1 MNMNRLKTI
10 SLALAAGAAIL
21 SGWGCSQDDLSS
33 YAVGNSAVY
42 FPSNNLS
49 HSFIDTPDAENAEI
63 EIAVRIIGP
72 IADYDRPV
80 AVEVNEE
87 ATTAAAGQYTVLGGM
102 VKAGATS
109 GTVTVRVNND
119 KEALAQGDLAV
130 GLRLLSNDQFSTDI
144 DPETKL
150 PVTGGALVSFDAVLT
165 WSNDIKMPEYML
177 QRNFLRYVSY
187 TALWVDDDGNVY
199 GEQNKAGTRQRLS
212 SKYSTNGLYSKNLA
226 RVLREVWPEVL
237 NVFGYLGTDADI
249 LEKYPMIN
257 PGNVQ
262 DLYTKQLFH
271 KLETYIYEYNLAH
284 PDAILRHSDDAVVL
298 NAAGNI
304 VSVKSGD
311 KTFELKLKE
320 NPPIL
325 VNPFAL

>member
-1 MNMNRLKTI
+1 MNMNRLRIIT
-10 SLALAAGAAIL
+10 LTLAAGGALLA
-21 SGWGCSQDDLSS
+21 GGCSQDELTP
-33 YAVGNSAVY
+33 YATEDSAIY
-42 FPSNNLS
+42 FPTNNQMY
-49 HSFIDTPDAENAEI
+49 SFIDTPDAEYADVEI
-63 EIAVRIIGP
+63 RLNIIGP

-87 ATTAAAGQYTVLGGM
+87 TTTATASQYTVLGGM

-119 KEALAQGDLAV
+119 KQALAQGDLTL
-130 GLRLLSNDQFSTDI
+130 GLRLLGNDLFSTAI
-144 DPETKL
+144 DPETDL
-150 PVTGGALVSFDAVLT
+150 PLIGGQDLVSFETVLT
-165 WSNDIKMPEYML
+165 WSNDVKMPDYML
-177 QRNFLRYVSY
+177 RRNFLRYVSY

-199 GEQNKAGTRQRLS
+199 GEQNEAGTRKRLS
-212 SKYSTNGLYSKNLA
+212 SKYYSNGLYSKNLA

-262 DLYTKQLFH
+262 DMYTKQLFH
-271 KLETYIYEYNLAH
+271 KLETYIYEYNQAH
-284 PDAILRHSDDAVVL
+284 PDDILRHSDDAVVL
-298 NAAGNI
+298 NASGNI
-304 VSVKSGD
+304 VSVKSG
-311 KTFELKLKE
+311 KTYELKLKE

-325 VNPFAL
+325 VNPYGL

>member
-1 MNMNRLKTI
+1 MNMNRLKVV
-10 SLALAAGAAIL
+10 SLALIAGAAIL
-21 SGWGCSQDDLSS
+21 SGGCSQDDLSA
-33 YAVGNSAVY
+33 YATKDSAVY
-42 FPSNNLS
+42 FPSNNQS
-49 HSFIDTPDAENAEI
+49 YSFIDTPDAEYADVEI
-63 EIAVRIIGP
+63 KLNIIGP
-72 IADYDRPV
+72 MADYDRPV

-87 ATTAAAGQYTVLGGM
+87 TTTATAGQYTVLGGL

-119 KEALAQGDLAV
+119 KQALAQGDLAL
-130 GLRLLSNDQFSTDI
+130 GLRLLGNDQFSTDI
-144 DPETKL
+144 DPETDL
-150 PVTGGALVSFDAVLT
+150 PVTGGALVSTEAVLT

-199 GEQNKAGTRQRLS
+199 GEQDEAKTRKRLS
-212 SKYSTNGLYSKNLA
+212 AKYSSNGLYSKNLA
-226 RVLREVWPEVL
+226 KVLREVWPEVL

-262 DLYTKQLFH
+262 DMYTKQLFH

-284 PDAILRHSDDAVVL
+284 PDDILRHSNDAAVL

-311 KTFELKLKE
+311 KTYELKLKE

-325 VNPFAL
+325 VNPFGL

>member
-1 MNMNRLKTI
+1 MNMNRLKVV
-10 SLALAAGAAIL
+10 SLALIAGAAIL
-21 SGWGCSQDDLSS
+21 SGGCSQDDLSA
-33 YAVGNSAVY
+33 YATKDSAVY
-42 FPSNNLS
+42 FPSNNQS
-49 HSFIDTPDAENAEI
+49 YSFIDTPDAEYADVEI
-63 EIAVRIIGP
+63 KLNIIGP
-72 IADYDRPV
+72 MADYDRPV

-87 ATTAAAGQYTVLGGM
+87 TTTATAGQYTVLGGL

-119 KEALAQGDLAV
+119 KQALAQGDLAL
-130 GLRLLSNDQFSTDI
+130 GLRLLGNDQFSTDI
-144 DPETKL
+144 DPETDL
-150 PVTGGALVSFDAVLT
+150 PVTGGALVSTEAVLT

-187 TALWVDDDGNVY
+187 TALWADDDGNVY
-199 GEQNKAGTRQRLS
+199 GEQDEAKTRKRLS
-212 SKYSTNGLYSKNLA
+212 AKYSSNGLYSKNLA
-226 RVLREVWPEVL
+226 KVLREVWPEVL

-262 DLYTKQLFH
+262 DMYTKQLFH

-284 PDAILRHSDDAVVL
+284 PDDILRHSDDAVVL

-311 KTFELKLKE
+311 KTYELKLKE

-325 VNPFAL
+325 VNPFGL

>member
-1 MNMNRLKTI
+1 MTSRR
-10 SLALAAGAAIL
+10 SPRAIWHWDCGL
-21 SGWGCSQDDLSS
+21 
-33 YAVGNSAVY
+33 
-42 FPSNNLS
+42 
-49 HSFIDTPDAENAEI
+49 
-63 EIAVRIIGP
+63 
-72 IADYDRPV
+72 
-80 AVEVNEE
+80 
-87 ATTAAAGQYTVLGGM
+87 LG
-102 VKAGATS
+102 
-109 GTVTVRVNND
+109 
-119 KEALAQGDLAV
+119 
-130 GLRLLSNDQFSTDI
+130 NDQFSTDI
-144 DPETKL
+144 DPETDL
-150 PVTGGALVSFDAVLT
+150 PVTGGALVSTEAVLT

-199 GEQNKAGTRQRLS
+199 GEQDEAKTRKRLS
-212 SKYSTNGLYSKNLA
+212 AKYSSNGLYSKNLA
-226 RVLREVWPEVL
+226 KVLREVWPEVL

-262 DLYTKQLFH
+262 DMYTKQLFH

-284 PDAILRHSDDAVVL
+284 PDDILRHSDDAAVL

-311 KTFELKLKE
+311 KTYELKLKE

-325 VNPFAL
+325 VNPFGL

>member
-1 MNMNRLKTI
+1 MNRLKI
-10 SLALAAGAAIL
+10 ASLALIAGASIL
-21 SGWGCSQDDLSS
+21 SGGCSQDDLSTF
-33 YAVGNSAVY
+33 AVKDSAVY

-49 HSFIDTPDAENAEI
+49 HSFIDTPEAEYADVEI
-63 EIAVRIIGP
+63 KLNIIGP
-72 IADYDRPV
+72 TADYDRPV
-80 AVEVNEE
+80 AVEMNDET
-87 ATTAAAGQYTVLGGM
+87 TTATAGQYTVLGGM

-119 KEALAQGDLAV
+119 KQALAQGDLAL
-130 GLRLLSNDQFSTDI
+130 GLRLLGNDQFSTDI

-150 PVTGGALVSFDAVLT
+150 PVTGGALVSFEAVLT

-199 GEQNKAGTRQRLS
+199 GEQNEAATRKRLS
-212 SKYSTNGLYSKNLA
+212 AKYSSYGLYSKNLA
-226 RVLREVWPEVL
+226 KILREVWPEVL

-271 KLETYIYEYNLAH
+271 KLETYIYEYNQAH
-284 PDAILRHSDDAVVL
+284 PDDILRHSDDAAVL

-304 VSVKSGD
+304 VSVKSGG
-311 KTFELKLKE
+311 KTYELKLKE

-325 VNPFAL
+325 VNPFSL

>member
-1 MNMNRLKTI
+1 MNMNRLKVV
-10 SLALAAGAAIL
+10 SLALIAGAAIL
-21 SGWGCSQDDLSS
+21 SGGCSQDDLSA
-33 YAVGNSAVY
+33 YATKNSAVY
-42 FPSNNLS
+42 FPSNNQS
-49 HSFIDTPDAENAEI
+49 YSFIDTPDAEYADVEI
-63 EIAVRIIGP
+63 KLNIIGP
-72 IADYDRPV
+72 MADYDRPV

-87 ATTAAAGQYTVLGGM
+87 ATTATAGQYTVLGGL

-109 GTVTVRVNND
+109 GTVTVRINND
-119 KEALAQGDLAV
+119 KQALAQGDLAL
-130 GLRLLSNDQFSTDI
+130 GLRLLGNDQFSTDI
-144 DPETKL
+144 DPETDL
-150 PVTGGALVSFDAVLT
+150 PVTGGALVSTEAVLT

-199 GEQNKAGTRQRLS
+199 GEQDEAKTRKRLS
-212 SKYSTNGLYSKNLA
+212 AKYSSNGLYSKNLA
-226 RVLREVWPEVL
+226 KVLREVWPEVL

-262 DLYTKQLFH
+262 DMYTKQLFH

-284 PDAILRHSDDAVVL
+284 PDDILRHSDDAVVL

-311 KTFELKLKE
+311 KTYELKLKE

-325 VNPFAL
+325 VNPFGL

>member
-1 MNMNRLKTI
+1 MNMNRLKVV
-10 SLALAAGAAIL
+10 SLALIAGAAIL
-21 SGWGCSQDDLSS
+21 SGGCSQDDLSA
-33 YAVGNSAVY
+33 YATKDSAVY
-42 FPSNNLS
+42 FPSNNQS
-49 HSFIDTPDAENAEI
+49 YSFIDTPDAEYADVEI
-63 EIAVRIIGP
+63 KLNIIGP
-72 IADYDRPV
+72 MADYDRPV

-87 ATTAAAGQYTVLGGM
+87 ATTATAGQYTVLGGL

-119 KEALAQGDLAV
+119 KQALAQGDLAL
-130 GLRLLSNDQFSTDI
+130 GLRLLGNDQFSTDI
-144 DPETKL
+144 DPETDL
-150 PVTGGALVSFDAVLT
+150 PVTGGALVSTEAVLT

-199 GEQNKAGTRQRLS
+199 GEQDEAKTRKRLS
-212 SKYSTNGLYSKNLA
+212 AKYSSNGLYSKNLA
-226 RVLREVWPEVL
+226 KVLREVWPEVL

-262 DLYTKQLFH
+262 DMYTKQLFH

-284 PDAILRHSDDAVVL
+284 PDDILRHSDDAVVL

-311 KTFELKLKE
+311 KTYELKLKE

-325 VNPFAL
+325 VNPFGL

>member
-1 MNMNRLKTI
+1 MGPVIGGQVLEGLYQLPGLFRGGG
-10 SLALAAGAAIL
+10 SEP
-21 SGWGCSQDDLSS
+21 
-33 YAVGNSAVY
+33 AVFLCPPGGVQ
-42 FPSNNLS
+42 
-49 HSFIDTPDAENAEI
+49 H
-63 EIAVRIIGP
+63 
-72 IADYDRPV
+72 
-80 AVEVNEE
+80 
-87 ATTAAAGQYTVLGGM
+87 GQGV
-102 VKAGATS
+102 
-109 GTVTVRVNND
+109 
-119 KEALAQGDLAV
+119 GDLAL
-130 GLRLLSNDQFSTDI
+130 GLRLLGNDQFSTDI

-150 PVTGGALVSFDAVLT
+150 PVTGGALVSFEAVLT

-199 GEQNKAGTRQRLS
+199 GEQNEAATRKRLS
-212 SKYSTNGLYSKNLA
+212 AKYSSYGLYSKNLA
-226 RVLREVWPEVL
+226 KILREVWPEVL

-271 KLETYIYEYNLAH
+271 KLETYIYEYNQAH
-284 PDAILRHSDDAVVL
+284 PDDILRHSDDAAVL

-304 VSVKSGD
+304 VSVKSGG
-311 KTFELKLKE
+311 KTYELKLKE

-325 VNPFAL
+325 VNPFSL

>member
-1 MNMNRLKTI
+1 MNRLKI
-10 SLALAAGAAIL
+10 VSLALIAGAAIL
-21 SGWGCSQDDLSS
+21 SGGCSQDDLSA
-33 YAVGNSAVY
+33 YATKDSAVY
-42 FPSNNLS
+42 FPSNNQS
-49 HSFIDTPDAENAEI
+49 YSFIDTPDAEYADVEI
-63 EIAVRIIGP
+63 KLNIIGP
-72 IADYDRPV
+72 MTDYDRPV

-87 ATTAAAGQYTVLGGM
+87 TTTATAGQYTVLGGL

-119 KEALAQGDLAV
+119 KQALAQGDLAL
-130 GLRLLSNDQFSTDI
+130 GLRLLGNDQFSTDI
-144 DPETKL
+144 DPETDL
-150 PVTGGALVSFDAVLT
+150 PVTGGALVSTEAVLT

-199 GEQNKAGTRQRLS
+199 GEQDEAKTRKRLS
-212 SKYSTNGLYSKNLA
+212 AKYSSNGLYSKNLA
-226 RVLREVWPEVL
+226 KVLREVWPEVL

-262 DLYTKQLFH
+262 DMYTKQLFH

-284 PDAILRHSDDAVVL
+284 PDDSLRHSVDAAVL

-311 KTFELKLKE
+311 KTYELKLKE

-325 VNPFAL
+325 VNPFGL

>member
-1 MNMNRLKTI
+1 MNMNRLKVV
-10 SLALAAGAAIL
+10 SLALIAGAAIL
-21 SGWGCSQDDLSS
+21 SGGCSQDDLSA
-33 YAVGNSAVY
+33 YATKDSAVY
-42 FPSNNLS
+42 FPSNNQS
-49 HSFIDTPDAENAEI
+49 YSFIDTPDAEYADVEI
-63 EIAVRIIGP
+63 KLNIIGP
-72 IADYDRPV
+72 MADYDRPV

-87 ATTAAAGQYTVLGGM
+87 TTTATAGQYTVLGGL

-119 KEALAQGDLAV
+119 KQALAQGDLAL
-130 GLRLLSNDQFSTDI
+130 GLRLLGNDQFSTDI
-144 DPETKL
+144 DPETDL
-150 PVTGGALVSFDAVLT
+150 PVTGGALVSTEAVLT

-199 GEQNKAGTRQRLS
+199 GEQDEAKTRKRLS
-212 SKYSTNGLYSKNLA
+212 AKYSSNGLYSKNLA
-226 RVLREVWPEVL
+226 KVLREVWPEVL

-262 DLYTKQLFH
+262 DMYTKQLFH

-284 PDAILRHSDDAVVL
+284 PDDILRHSDDAAVL

-311 KTFELKLKE
+311 KTYELKLKE

-325 VNPFAL
+325 VNPFGL

>member
-1 MNMNRLKTI
+1 MNRLKI
-10 SLALAAGAAIL
+10 VSLALIAGAAIL
-21 SGWGCSQDDLSS
+21 SGGCSQDDLSA
-33 YAVGNSAVY
+33 YATKDSAVY
-42 FPSNNLS
+42 FPSNNQS
-49 HSFIDTPDAENAEI
+49 YSFIDTPDAEYADVEI
-63 EIAVRIIGP
+63 KLNIIGP
-72 IADYDRPV
+72 MTDYDRPV

-87 ATTAAAGQYTVLGGM
+87 TTTATAGQYTVLGGL

-119 KEALAQGDLAV
+119 KQALAQGDLAL
-130 GLRLLSNDQFSTDI
+130 GLRLLGNDQFSTDI
-144 DPETKL
+144 DPETDL
-150 PVTGGALVSFDAVLT
+150 PVTGGALVSTEAVLT

-199 GEQNKAGTRQRLS
+199 GEQYEAKTRKRLS
-212 SKYSTNGLYSKNLA
+212 AKYSSNGLYSKNLA
-226 RVLREVWPEVL
+226 KVLREVWPEVL

-262 DLYTKQLFH
+262 DMYTKQLFH

-284 PDAILRHSDDAVVL
+284 PDDILRHSDDAAVL

-311 KTFELKLKE
+311 KTYELKLKE

-325 VNPFAL
+325 VNPFGL

>member
-1 MNMNRLKTI
+1 MNMNRLKVV
-10 SLALAAGAAIL
+10 SLALIAGAAIL
-21 SGWGCSQDDLSS
+21 SGGCSQDDLSA
-33 YAVGNSAVY
+33 YATKDSAVY
-42 FPSNNLS
+42 FPSNNQS
-49 HSFIDTPDAENAEI
+49 YSFIDTPDAEYADVEI
-63 EIAVRIIGP
+63 KLNIIGP
-72 IADYDRPV
+72 MADYDRPV

-87 ATTAAAGQYTVLGGM
+87 ATTATAGQYTVLGGL

-109 GTVTVRVNND
+109 GTVTVRINND
-119 KEALAQGDLAV
+119 KQALAQGDLAL
-130 GLRLLSNDQFSTDI
+130 GLRLLGNDQFSTDI
-144 DPETKL
+144 DPETDL
-150 PVTGGALVSFDAVLT
+150 PVTGGALVSTEAVLT

-199 GEQNKAGTRQRLS
+199 GEQDEAKTRKRLS
-212 SKYSTNGLYSKNLA
+212 AKYSSNGLYSKNLA
-226 RVLREVWPEVL
+226 KVLREVWPEVL

-262 DLYTKQLFH
+262 DMYTKQLFH

-284 PDAILRHSDDAVVL
+284 PDDILRHSDDAVVL

-311 KTFELKLKE
+311 KTYELKLKE

-325 VNPFAL
+325 VNPFGL

>member
-1 MNMNRLKTI
+1 MNRLKI
-10 SLALAAGAAIL
+10 VSLALIAGAAIL
-21 SGWGCSQDDLSS
+21 SGGCSQDDLSA
-33 YAVGNSAVY
+33 YATKDSAVY
-42 FPSNNLS
+42 FPSNNQS
-49 HSFIDTPDAENAEI
+49 YSFIDTPDAEYADVEI
-63 EIAVRIIGP
+63 KLNIIGP
-72 IADYDRPV
+72 MADYDRPV

-87 ATTAAAGQYTVLGGM
+87 TTTATAGQYTVLGGL

-119 KEALAQGDLAV
+119 KQALAQGDLAL
-130 GLRLLSNDQFSTDI
+130 GLRLLGNDQFSTDI
-144 DPETKL
+144 DPETDL
-150 PVTGGALVSFDAVLT
+150 PVTGGALVSTEAVLT

-199 GEQNKAGTRQRLS
+199 GEQDEAKTRKRLS
-212 SKYSTNGLYSKNLA
+212 AKYSSNGLYSKNLA
-226 RVLREVWPEVL
+226 KVLREVWPEVL

-262 DLYTKQLFH
+262 DMYTKQLFH

-284 PDAILRHSDDAVVL
+284 PDDILRHSDDAAVL

-311 KTFELKLKE
+311 KTYELKLKE

-325 VNPFAL
+325 VNPFGL

>member
-1 MNMNRLKTI
+1 MNMNRLKVV
-10 SLALAAGAAIL
+10 SLALIAGAAIL
-21 SGWGCSQDDLSS
+21 SGGCSQDDLSA
-33 YAVGNSAVY
+33 YATKNSAVY
-42 FPSNNLS
+42 FPSNNQS
-49 HSFIDTPDAENAEI
+49 YSFIDTPDAEYADVEI
-63 EIAVRIIGP
+63 KLNIIGP
-72 IADYDRPV
+72 MADYDRPV

-87 ATTAAAGQYTVLGGM
+87 TTTATAGQYTVLGGL

-119 KEALAQGDLAV
+119 KQALAQGDLAL
-130 GLRLLSNDQFSTDI
+130 GLRLLGNDQFSTDI
-144 DPETKL
+144 DPETDL
-150 PVTGGALVSFDAVLT
+150 PVTGGALVSTEAVLT

-199 GEQNKAGTRQRLS
+199 GEQDEAKTRKRLS
-212 SKYSTNGLYSKNLA
+212 AKYSSNGLYSKNLA
-226 RVLREVWPEVL
+226 KVLREVWPEVL

-262 DLYTKQLFH
+262 DMYTKQLFH

-284 PDAILRHSDDAVVL
+284 PDDILRHSDDAVVL

-311 KTFELKLKE
+311 KTYELKLKE

-325 VNPFAL
+325 VNPFGL

>member
-1 MNMNRLKTI
+1 MNMNRLKVV
-10 SLALAAGAAIL
+10 SLALIAGAAIL
-21 SGWGCSQDDLSS
+21 SGGCSQDDLSA
-33 YAVGNSAVY
+33 YATKNSAVY
-42 FPSNNLS
+42 FPSNNQS
-49 HSFIDTPDAENAEI
+49 YSFIDTPDAEYADVEI
-63 EIAVRIIGP
+63 KLNIIGP
-72 IADYDRPV
+72 MADYDRPV
-80 AVEVNEE
+80 AVKVNEE
-87 ATTAAAGQYTVLGGM
+87 TTTATAGQYTVLGGL

-119 KEALAQGDLAV
+119 KQALAQGDLAL
-130 GLRLLSNDQFSTDI
+130 GLRLLGNDQFSTDI
-144 DPETKL
+144 DPETDL
-150 PVTGGALVSFDAVLT
+150 PVTGGALVSTEAVLT

-199 GEQNKAGTRQRLS
+199 GEQDEAKTRKRLS
-212 SKYSTNGLYSKNLA
+212 AKYSSNGLYSKNLA
-226 RVLREVWPEVL
+226 KVLREVWPEVL

-262 DLYTKQLFH
+262 DMYTKQLFH

-284 PDAILRHSDDAVVL
+284 PDDILRHSDDAVVL

-311 KTFELKLKE
+311 KTYELKLKE

-325 VNPFAL
+325 VNPFGL

>member
-1 MNMNRLKTI
+1 MNRLKVV
-10 SLALAAGAAIL
+10 SLALIAGAAIL
-21 SGWGCSQDDLSS
+21 SGGCSQDDLSA
-33 YAVGNSAVY
+33 YATKDSAVY
-42 FPSNNLS
+42 FPSNNQS
-49 HSFIDTPDAENAEI
+49 YSFIDTPDAEYADVEI
-63 EIAVRIIGP
+63 KLNIIGP
-72 IADYDRPV
+72 MADYDRPV

-87 ATTAAAGQYTVLGGM
+87 TTTATAGQYTVLGGL

-119 KEALAQGDLAV
+119 KQALAQGDLAL
-130 GLRLLSNDQFSTDI
+130 GLRLLGNDQFSTDI
-144 DPETKL
+144 DPETDL
-150 PVTGGALVSFDAVLT
+150 PVTGGALVSTEAVLT

-199 GEQNKAGTRQRLS
+199 GEQDEAKTRKRLS
-212 SKYSTNGLYSKNLA
+212 AKYSSNGLYSKNLA
-226 RVLREVWPEVL
+226 KVLREVWPEVL

-262 DLYTKQLFH
+262 DMYTKQLFH

-284 PDAILRHSDDAVVL
+284 PDDILRHSNDAAVL

-311 KTFELKLKE
+311 KTYELKLKE

-325 VNPFAL
+325 VNPFGL

>member
-1 MNMNRLKTI
+1 MNMNSLKI
-10 SLALAAGAAIL
+10 VSLALIAGAAIL
-21 SGWGCSQDDLSS
+21 SGGCSQDDLSA
-33 YAVGNSAVY
+33 YATKDSAVY
-42 FPSNNLS
+42 FPSNNQS
-49 HSFIDTPDAENAEI
+49 YSFIDTPDAEYADVEI
-63 EIAVRIIGP
+63 KLNIIGP
-72 IADYDRPV
+72 MADYDRPV

-87 ATTAAAGQYTVLGGM
+87 TTTATAGQYTVLGGL

-119 KEALAQGDLAV
+119 KQALAQGDLAL
-130 GLRLLSNDQFSTDI
+130 GLRLLGNDQFSTDI
-144 DPETKL
+144 DPETDL
-150 PVTGGALVSFDAVLT
+150 PVTGGALVSTEAVLT

-199 GEQNKAGTRQRLS
+199 GEQDEAKTRTRLS
-212 SKYSTNGLYSKNLA
+212 AKYSSNGLYSKNLA
-226 RVLREVWPEVL
+226 KVLREVWPEML

-262 DLYTKQLFH
+262 DMYTKQLFH

-284 PDAILRHSDDAVVL
+284 PDDILRHSDDAAVL

-311 KTFELKLKE
+311 KTYELKLKE

-325 VNPFAL
+325 VNPFDL

>member
-1 MNMNRLKTI
+1 MNMNRLKI
-10 SLALAAGAAIL
+10 VSLALIAGAAIL
-21 SGWGCSQDDLSS
+21 SGGCSQDDLSA
-33 YAVGNSAVY
+33 YATKDSAVY
-42 FPSNNLS
+42 FPSNNQS
-49 HSFIDTPDAENAEI
+49 YSFIDTPDAEYADVEI
-63 EIAVRIIGP
+63 KLNIIGP
-72 IADYDRPV
+72 MTDYDRPV

-87 ATTAAAGQYTVLGGM
+87 TTTATAGQYTVLGGL

-119 KEALAQGDLAV
+119 KQALAQGDLAL
-130 GLRLLSNDQFSTDI
+130 GLRLLGNDQFSTDI
-144 DPETKL
+144 DPETDL
-150 PVTGGALVSFDAVLT
+150 PVTGGALVSTEAVLT

-199 GEQNKAGTRQRLS
+199 GEQDEAKTRKRLS
-212 SKYSTNGLYSKNLA
+212 AKYSSNGLYSKNLA
-226 RVLREVWPEVL
+226 KVLREVWPEVL

-262 DLYTKQLFH
+262 DMYTKQLFH

-284 PDAILRHSDDAVVL
+284 PDDILRHSDDAAVL

-311 KTFELKLKE
+311 KTYELKLKE

-325 VNPFAL
+325 VNPFGL

>member
-1 MNMNRLKTI
+1 MNMNRLKVV
-10 SLALAAGAAIL
+10 SLALIAGAAIL
-21 SGWGCSQDDLSS
+21 SGGCSQDDLSA
-33 YAVGNSAVY
+33 YATKDSAVY
-42 FPSNNLS
+42 FPSNNQS
-49 HSFIDTPDAENAEI
+49 YSFIDTPDAEYADVEI
-63 EIAVRIIGP
+63 KLNIIGP
-72 IADYDRPV
+72 MTDYDRPV

-87 ATTAAAGQYTVLGGM
+87 TTTATAGQYTVLGGL

-119 KEALAQGDLAV
+119 KQALAQGDLAL
-130 GLRLLSNDQFSTDI
+130 GLRLLGNDQFSTDI
-144 DPETKL
+144 DPETDL
-150 PVTGGALVSFDAVLT
+150 PVTGGALVSTEAVLT

-199 GEQNKAGTRQRLS
+199 GEQDEAKTRKRLS
-212 SKYSTNGLYSKNLA
+212 AKYSSNGLYSKNLA
-226 RVLREVWPEVL
+226 KVLREVWPEVL

-262 DLYTKQLFH
+262 DMYTKQLFH

-284 PDAILRHSDDAVVL
+284 PDDILRHSDDAAVL

-311 KTFELKLKE
+311 KTYELKLKE

-325 VNPFAL
+325 VNPFGL

>member
-1 MNMNRLKTI
+1 MNMNRLKVV
-10 SLALAAGAAIL
+10 SLALIAGAAIL
-21 SGWGCSQDDLSS
+21 SGGCSQDDLSA
-33 YAVGNSAVY
+33 YATKDSAVY
-42 FPSNNLS
+42 FPSNNQS
-49 HSFIDTPDAENAEI
+49 YSFIDTPDAEYADVEI
-63 EIAVRIIGP
+63 KLNIIGP
-72 IADYDRPV
+72 MADYDRPV

-87 ATTAAAGQYTVLGGM
+87 TTTATAGQYTVLGGL

-119 KEALAQGDLAV
+119 KQALAQGDLAL
-130 GLRLLSNDQFSTDI
+130 GLRLLGNDQFSTDI
-144 DPETKL
+144 DPETDL
-150 PVTGGALVSFDAVLT
+150 PVTGGALVSTEAVLT

-199 GEQNKAGTRQRLS
+199 GEQDEAKTRKRLS
-212 SKYSTNGLYSKNLA
+212 AKYSSNGLYSKNLA
-226 RVLREVWPEVL
+226 KVLREVWPEVL

-262 DLYTKQLFH
+262 DMYTKQLFH

-284 PDAILRHSDDAVVL
+284 PDDILRHSDDAVVL

-311 KTFELKLKE
+311 KTYELKLKE

-325 VNPFAL
+325 VNPFGL

>member
-1 MNMNRLKTI
+1 MNRLKI
-10 SLALAAGAAIL
+10 VSLALIAGAAIL
-21 SGWGCSQDDLSS
+21 SGGCSQDDLSA
-33 YAVGNSAVY
+33 YATKDSAVY
-42 FPSNNLS
+42 FPSNNQS
-49 HSFIDTPDAENAEI
+49 YSFIDTPDAEYADVEI
-63 EIAVRIIGP
+63 KLNIIGP
-72 IADYDRPV
+72 MTDYDRPV

-87 ATTAAAGQYTVLGGM
+87 TTTATAGQYTVLGGL

-119 KEALAQGDLAV
+119 KQALAQGDLAL
-130 GLRLLSNDQFSTDI
+130 GLRLLGNDQFSTDI
-144 DPETKL
+144 DPETDL
-150 PVTGGALVSFDAVLT
+150 PVTGGALVSTEAVLT

-199 GEQNKAGTRQRLS
+199 GEQDEAKTRKRLS
-212 SKYSTNGLYSKNLA
+212 AKYSSNGLYSKNLA
-226 RVLREVWPEVL
+226 KVLREVWPEVL

-262 DLYTKQLFH
+262 DMYTKQLFH

-284 PDAILRHSDDAVVL
+284 PDDILRHSDDAAVL

-311 KTFELKLKE
+311 KTYELKLKE

-325 VNPFAL
+325 VNPFGL

>member
-1 MNMNRLKTI
+1 MNMNRLKI
-10 SLALAAGAAIL
+10 VSLALIAGAAIL
-21 SGWGCSQDDLSS
+21 SGGCSQDDLSA
-33 YAVGNSAVY
+33 YATKDSAVY
-42 FPSNNLS
+42 FPSNNQS
-49 HSFIDTPDAENAEI
+49 YSFIDTPDAEYADVEI
-63 EIAVRIIGP
+63 KLNIIGP
-72 IADYDRPV
+72 MADYDRPV

-87 ATTAAAGQYTVLGGM
+87 TTTATAGQYTVLGGL

-119 KEALAQGDLAV
+119 KQALAQGDLAL
-130 GLRLLSNDQFSTDI
+130 GLRLLGNDQFSTDI
-144 DPETKL
+144 DPETDL
-150 PVTGGALVSFDAVLT
+150 PVTGGALVSTEAVLT

-199 GEQNKAGTRQRLS
+199 GEQDEAKTRKRLS
-212 SKYSTNGLYSKNLA
+212 AKYSSNGLYSKNLA
-226 RVLREVWPEVL
+226 KVLREVWPEVL

-262 DLYTKQLFH
+262 DMYTKQLFH

-284 PDAILRHSDDAVVL
+284 PDDILRHSDDAAVL

-311 KTFELKLKE
+311 KTYELKLKE

-325 VNPFAL
+325 VNPFGL

>member
-1 MNMNRLKTI
+1 MNMNRLKVV
-10 SLALAAGAAIL
+10 SLALIAGAAIL
-21 SGWGCSQDDLSS
+21 SGGCSQDDLSA
-33 YAVGNSAVY
+33 YATKDSAVY
-42 FPSNNLS
+42 FPSNNQS
-49 HSFIDTPDAENAEI
+49 YSFIDTPDAEYADVEI
-63 EIAVRIIGP
+63 KLNIIGP
-72 IADYDRPV
+72 MADYDRPV

-87 ATTAAAGQYTVLGGM
+87 TTTAAAGQYTVLGGL

-119 KEALAQGDLAV
+119 KQALAQGDLAL
-130 GLRLLSNDQFSTDI
+130 GLRLLGNDQFSTDI
-144 DPETKL
+144 DPETDL
-150 PVTGGALVSFDAVLT
+150 PVTGGALVSTEAVLT

-199 GEQNKAGTRQRLS
+199 GEQDEAKTRKRLS
-212 SKYSTNGLYSKNLA
+212 AKYSSNGLYSKNLA
-226 RVLREVWPEVL
+226 KVLREVWPEVL

-262 DLYTKQLFH
+262 DMYTKQLFH

-284 PDAILRHSDDAVVL
+284 PDDILRHSDDAAVL

-311 KTFELKLKE
+311 KTYELKLKE

-325 VNPFAL
+325 VNPFGL

>member
-1 MNMNRLKTI
+1 MNMNRLKVV
-10 SLALAAGAAIL
+10 SLALIAGAAIL
-21 SGWGCSQDDLSS
+21 SGGCSQDDLSA
-33 YAVGNSAVY
+33 YATKDSAVY
-42 FPSNNLS
+42 FPSNNQS
-49 HSFIDTPDAENAEI
+49 YSFIDTPDAEYADVEI
-63 EIAVRIIGP
+63 KLNIIGP
-72 IADYDRPV
+72 MADYDRPV

-87 ATTAAAGQYTVLGGM
+87 TTTATSGQYTVLGGL

-119 KEALAQGDLAV
+119 KQALAQGDLAL
-130 GLRLLSNDQFSTDI
+130 GLRLLGNDQFSTDI
-144 DPETKL
+144 DPETDL
-150 PVTGGALVSFDAVLT
+150 PVTGGALVSTEAVLT

-199 GEQNKAGTRQRLS
+199 GEQDEAKTRKRLS
-212 SKYSTNGLYSKNLA
+212 AKYSSNGLYSKNLA
-226 RVLREVWPEVL
+226 KVLREVWPEVL

-262 DLYTKQLFH
+262 DMYTKQLFH

-284 PDAILRHSDDAVVL
+284 PDDILRHSDDAAVL

-311 KTFELKLKE
+311 KTYELKLKE

-325 VNPFAL
+325 VNPFGL

>member
-1 MNMNRLKTI
+1 MNSLKI
-10 SLALAAGAAIL
+10 VSLALIAGAAIL
-21 SGWGCSQDDLSS
+21 SGGCSQDDLSA
-33 YAVGNSAVY
+33 YATKDSAVY
-42 FPSNNLS
+42 FPSNNQS
-49 HSFIDTPDAENAEI
+49 YSFIDTPDAEYADVEI
-63 EIAVRIIGP
+63 KLNIIGP
-72 IADYDRPV
+72 MADYDRPV

-87 ATTAAAGQYTVLGGM
+87 TTTATAGQYTVLGGL

-119 KEALAQGDLAV
+119 KQALAQGDLAL
-130 GLRLLSNDQFSTDI
+130 GLRLLGNDQFSTDI
-144 DPETKL
+144 DPETDL
-150 PVTGGALVSFDAVLT
+150 PVTGGALVSTEAVLT

-199 GEQNKAGTRQRLS
+199 GEQDEAKTRTRLS
-212 SKYSTNGLYSKNLA
+212 AKYSSNGLYSKNLA
-226 RVLREVWPEVL
+226 KVLREVWPEML

-262 DLYTKQLFH
+262 DMYTKQLFH

-284 PDAILRHSDDAVVL
+284 PDDILRHSDDAAVL

-311 KTFELKLKE
+311 KTYELKLKE

-325 VNPFAL
+325 VNPFDL

>member
-1 MNMNRLKTI
+1 MNMNRLKVV
-10 SLALAAGAAIL
+10 SLALIAGAAIL
-21 SGWGCSQDDLSS
+21 SGGCSQDDLSA
-33 YAVGNSAVY
+33 YATKDSAVY
-42 FPSNNLS
+42 FPSNNQS
-49 HSFIDTPDAENAEI
+49 YSFIDTPDAEYADVEI
-63 EIAVRIIGP
+63 KLNIIGP
-72 IADYDRPV
+72 MADYDRPV

-87 ATTAAAGQYTVLGGM
+87 TTTATAGQYTVLGGL

-119 KEALAQGDLAV
+119 KQALAQGDLAL
-130 GLRLLSNDQFSTDI
+130 GLRLLGNDQFSTDI
-144 DPETKL
+144 DPETDL
-150 PVTGGALVSFDAVLT
+150 PVTGGALVSTEAVLT

-199 GEQNKAGTRQRLS
+199 GEQDEAKTRKRLS
-212 SKYSTNGLYSKNLA
+212 AKYSSNGLYSKNLA
-226 RVLREVWPEVL
+226 KVLREVWPEVL

-262 DLYTKQLFH
+262 DMYTKQLFH
-271 KLETYIYEYNLAH
+271 KLETYIYKYNLAH
-284 PDAILRHSDDAVVL
+284 PDDILRHSNDAAVL

-311 KTFELKLKE
+311 KTYELKLKE

-325 VNPFAL
+325 VNPFGL

>member
-1 MNMNRLKTI
+1 MNRLKI
-10 SLALAAGAAIL
+10 VSLVLTAGAAIL
-21 SGWGCSQDDLSS
+21 SGGCSQDDLSTF
-33 YAVGNSAVY
+33 AIEDSAVY

-49 HSFIDTPDAENAEI
+49 HSFIDTPEAEYADVEI
-63 EIAVRIIGP
+63 KLNLIGP
-72 IADYDRPV
+72 TADYDRPV

-87 ATTAAAGQYTVLGGM
+87 ATTATAGQYTVLGGM

-119 KEALAQGDLAV
+119 KQALAQGDLAL
-130 GLRLLSNDQFSTDI
+130 GLRLLSNDQFSTEI
-144 DPETKL
+144 DPETQP
-150 PVTGGALVSFDAVLT
+150 PVTGGALISVEAVLT

-177 QRNFLRYVSY
+177 QRSFLKYVSY

-199 GEQNKAGTRQRLS
+199 GEQNEAETRKRLS
-212 SKYSTNGLYSKNLA
+212 SLYRNNGLYSKNLA
-226 RVLREVWPEVL
+226 RILREVWPEVL

-249 LEKYPMIN
+249 LEKYPIIN

-284 PDAILRHSDDAVVL
+284 PDDILRHSDDAAVL

-304 VSVKSGD
+304 VSVTSGGKSY
-311 KTFELKLKE
+311 ELKLKE

-325 VNPFAL
+325 VNPYGL

>member
-1 MNMNRLKTI
+1 MNRLKVV
-10 SLALAAGAAIL
+10 SLALIAGAAIL
-21 SGWGCSQDDLSS
+21 SGGCSQDDLSA
-33 YAVGNSAVY
+33 YATKDSAVY
-42 FPSNNLS
+42 FPSNNQS
-49 HSFIDTPDAENAEI
+49 YSFIDTPDAEYADVEI
-63 EIAVRIIGP
+63 KLNIIGP
-72 IADYDRPV
+72 MADYDRPV

-87 ATTAAAGQYTVLGGM
+87 ATTATAGQYTVLGGL

-119 KEALAQGDLAV
+119 KQALAQGDLAL
-130 GLRLLSNDQFSTDI
+130 GLRLLGNDQFSTDI
-144 DPETKL
+144 DPETDL
-150 PVTGGALVSFDAVLT
+150 PVTGGALVSTEAVLT

-199 GEQNKAGTRQRLS
+199 GEQDEAKTRKRLS
-212 SKYSTNGLYSKNLA
+212 AKYSSNGLYSKNLA
-226 RVLREVWPEVL
+226 KVLREVWPEVL

-262 DLYTKQLFH
+262 DMYTKQLFH

-284 PDAILRHSDDAVVL
+284 PDDILRHSDDAVVL

-311 KTFELKLKE
+311 KTYELKLKE

-325 VNPFAL
+325 VNPFGL

>member
-1 MNMNRLKTI
+1 MI
-10 SLALAAGAAIL
+10 SSA
-21 SGWGCSQDDLSS
+21 
-33 YAVGNSAVY
+33 YATKDSAVY
-42 FPSNNLS
+42 FPSNNQS
-49 HSFIDTPDAENAEI
+49 YSFIDTPDAEYADVEI
-63 EIAVRIIGP
+63 KLNIIGP
-72 IADYDRPV
+72 MTDYDRPV

-87 ATTAAAGQYTVLGGM
+87 TTTATAGQYTVLGGL

-119 KEALAQGDLAV
+119 KQALAQGDLAL
-130 GLRLLSNDQFSTDI
+130 GLRLLGNDQFSTDI
-144 DPETKL
+144 DPETDL
-150 PVTGGALVSFDAVLT
+150 PVTGGALVSTEAVLT

-199 GEQNKAGTRQRLS
+199 GEQDEAKTRKRLS
-212 SKYSTNGLYSKNLA
+212 AKYSSNGLYSKNLA
-226 RVLREVWPEVL
+226 KVLREVWPEVL

-262 DLYTKQLFH
+262 DMYTKQLFH

-284 PDAILRHSDDAVVL
+284 PDDILRHSDDAAVL

-311 KTFELKLKE
+311 KTYELKLKE

-325 VNPFAL
+325 VNPFGL

>member
-1 MNMNRLKTI
+1 MNMNRLKVV
-10 SLALAAGAAIL
+10 SLALIAGAAIL
-21 SGWGCSQDDLSS
+21 SGGCSQDDLSA
-33 YAVGNSAVY
+33 YATKDSAVY
-42 FPSNNLS
+42 FPSNNQS
-49 HSFIDTPDAENAEI
+49 YSFIDTPDAEYADVEI
-63 EIAVRIIGP
+63 KLNIIGP
-72 IADYDRPV
+72 MTDYDRPV

-87 ATTAAAGQYTVLGGM
+87 TTTATAGQYTVLGGL

-109 GTVTVRVNND
+109 GTVIVRVNND
-119 KEALAQGDLAV
+119 KQALAQGDLAL
-130 GLRLLSNDQFSTDI
+130 GLRLLGNDQFSTDI
-144 DPETKL
+144 DPETDL
-150 PVTGGALVSFDAVLT
+150 PVTGGALVSTEAVLT

-199 GEQNKAGTRQRLS
+199 GEQDEAKTRKRLS
-212 SKYSTNGLYSKNLA
+212 AKYSSNGLYSKNLA
-226 RVLREVWPEVL
+226 KVLREVWPEVL

-262 DLYTKQLFH
+262 DMYTKQLFH

-284 PDAILRHSDDAVVL
+284 PDDILRHSDDAAVL

-311 KTFELKLKE
+311 KTYELKLKE

-325 VNPFAL
+325 VNPFGL